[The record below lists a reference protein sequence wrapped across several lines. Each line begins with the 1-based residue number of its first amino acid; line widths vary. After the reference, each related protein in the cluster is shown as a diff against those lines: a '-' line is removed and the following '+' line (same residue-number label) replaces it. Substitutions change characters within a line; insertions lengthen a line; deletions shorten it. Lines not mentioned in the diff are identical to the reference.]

1 MIWREG
7 KRERVI
13 EGGKKEG
20 LRARRK
26 KAEKVGKEE
35 GEEERKE
42 EGKGQIWL
50 RGIWWFLEF
59 DETEVGMGRVCNDWG
74 VGVVALFGVEYPTAG
89 KR

>member
-13 EGGKKEG
+13 EGGRKEG

-42 EGKGQIWL
+42 EGKKGRSGFEESGGFWSAPKQRW
-50 RGIWWFLEF
+50 GW
-59 DETEVGMGRVCNDWG
+59 VGYVMIG
-74 VGVVALFGVEYPTAG
+74 V
-89 KR
+89 